1 MGELRSGEAQIMS
14 KIADRN
20 MIREYLL
27 GRLDEQPELEEK
39 LSDGILLNEEM
50 TDIVDSVEDEIIEEY
65 LEGSLNS
72 ASRDAAEKYFLQP
85 PQRKEKLRSA
95 QLLKHYFEMK
105 PSRYTAMERE
115 NFVIPPPAW
124 VSHFRTYGAFAALAL
139 ITISSL
145 IYVSRVHRSHARLEN
160 ELAQE
165 RESSSNLVK
174 QAELLQPPI
183 VPLTLVGDRSRG
195 AETLIPQ
202 VQIKSSTQRI
212 IVEIA
217 LQSAASIPYD
227 VRLETKKGER
237 SLWSARLL
245 PLISSSGDARLVF
258 DVPAGAFQSDVYS
271 FAVSSASPAS
281 GGARH
286 YDFQARLVK

>member
-27 GRLDEQPELEEK
+27 GRLDEQPELESN
-39 LSDGILLNEEM
+39 LSDGILLNDDM
-50 TDIVDSVEDEIIEEY
+50 TDIVDSIEDEIIEEY

-72 ASRDAAEKYFLQP
+72 ADRDAAEKYFLQP

-105 PSRYTAMERE
+105 PSRYIATERE
-115 NFVIPPPAW
+115 KFVIPPAPL

-145 IYVSRVHRSHARLEN
+145 IYVSRVNRSHARLEN

-165 RESSSNLVK
+165 RARSSNLVK
-174 QAELLQPPI
+174 QAELLQPSMI
-183 VPLTLVGDRSRG
+183 PLTLVADRSRG

-217 LQSAASIPYD
+217 LQSAASVPYD

-258 DVPAGAFQSDVYS
+258 DVPMRDIQPGFYS
-271 FAVSSASPAS
+271 FVVSSASPPNNL
-281 GGARH
+281 RH
-286 YDFQARLVK
+286 YDFVAK

>member
-1 MGELRSGEAQIMS
+1 MNA
-14 KIADRN
+14 A
-20 MIREYLL
+20 
-27 GRLDEQPELEEK
+27 EQELEDK

-50 TDIVDSVEDEIIEEY
+50 ADIVDSVEDEIIEEY
-65 LEGSLNS
+65 LEGSLSS
-72 ASRDAAEKYFLQP
+72 ADRDAVDKYFLQP

-105 PSRYTAMERE
+105 PSGYTAAGCE
-115 NFVIPPPAW
+115 NFVIPPSAW
-124 VSHFRTYGAFAALAL
+124 VSHFRTYSAFAPLAL

-165 RESSSNLVK
+165 RARSSNLVE
-174 QAELLQPPI
+174 QAEFLESPMI
-183 VPLTLVGDRSRG
+183 PLTLVADRSRG

-212 IVEIA
+212 IVEVA
-217 LQSAASIPYD
+217 LQSAASVPYD

-237 SLWSARLL
+237 PLWSARLL

-258 DVPAGAFQSDVYS
+258 DVPAHVFQSDVY
-271 FAVSSASPAS
+271 FFVVSLASPA
-281 GGARH
+281 GGSAWH